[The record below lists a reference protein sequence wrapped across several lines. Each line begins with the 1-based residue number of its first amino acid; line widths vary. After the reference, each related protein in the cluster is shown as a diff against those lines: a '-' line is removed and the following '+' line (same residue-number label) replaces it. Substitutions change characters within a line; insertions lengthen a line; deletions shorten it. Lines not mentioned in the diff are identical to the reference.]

1 MAEPTSQFGRIRLGA
16 RGPTSEGVFKVT
28 SNGLQWKKTGG
39 GRHVEIPSNDIDS
52 LRWTKVGRHCQL
64 AVKRLQNPAVAFLGF
79 RDQDLEPISEMCTS
93 YLTKSVTT
101 RPMAPEGR
109 NWGEALLDG
118 TRLDYVSVDERIV
131 FSVNLPDVVQAQLAG
146 NKNDVQLEFQNDDTG
161 GGHNLDSLCDMSIH
175 VPPTH
180 PGYEGQDDV
189 SAAKA
194 FLDTIMAKTDAGAV
208 TSADAIVT
216 FNEVAV
222 SAPRG
227 RFDVEMH
234 ASFLKLCGQS
244 QEFRVAYSSISR
256 LFILPKTSQPH
267 TLVAISLDPPIRK
280 GQTYYQHI
288 LCQFH
293 TDEELEIEMDMSDEL
308 FESKNSQCNGKL
320 QRKIQGPAAD
330 VFSRAVRGLA
340 AAKISRTG
348 NFRAADTL
356 SLAIKCSYKA
366 DLGHLYP
373 LERAFFYV
381 VKPPLLITHEEIE
394 CVEFQRQ
401 GKDSLAVAKTFDFM
415 IRTKNDQEYQFRN
428 IQKIEWANLFEWAQ
442 AKSLRIDNIS
452 EAQEGPGGPAG
463 IALDPDEEGSD
474 EDEDFRM
481 ASGDD
486 DDGEPSEDDSE
497 DGSDVASDDL
507 SGGDSDGGGGVSA
520 PKPAKRKPKA
530 DKPAKAAVKEP
541 PAKKAKKAKKDK
553 NAPKKAMSA
562 FMMFSNKNRESVK
575 EKNPEATFG
584 EMGKLIG
591 AKWKEM
597 SDSEKE
603 PYNEMAAED
612 KVRYQEEMKAYSA
625 KKAAAEE
632 DDD

>member
-1 MAEPTSQFGRIRLGA
+1 MAEPTSQFGRIKLGA

-28 SNGLQWKKTGG
+28 AQGLVWKKSGG
-39 GRHVEIPSNDIDS
+39 GRHVEIPSNDIHS

-64 AVKRLQNPAVAFLGF
+64 AVKRIQNPVVTFLGF
-79 RDQDLEPISEMCTS
+79 RDQDFEPISEMCRS
-93 YLTKSVTT
+93 YLTKSLAQKA
-101 RPMAPEGR
+101 MAPEGR
-109 NWGEALLDG
+109 NWGEALIDG
-118 TRLDYVSVDERIV
+118 TRLDFVSVDERLA
-131 FSVNLPDVVQAQLAG
+131 FSVSLPDVVQAQLAS

-161 GGHNLDSLCDMSIH
+161 GGLKMDSLCDMSLH

-180 PGYEGQDDV
+180 PGYEGRDDV

-194 FLDTIMAKTDAGAV
+194 FLSGILAKTDAGAV

-216 FNEVAV
+216 FNEVQV
-222 SAPRG
+222 QAPRG

-293 TDEELEIEMDMSDEL
+293 TDEELEIEMDLSEEL
-308 FESKNSQCNGKL
+308 FETKNQQCNGKL
-320 QRKIQGPAAD
+320 QRKMQGPSAD

-356 SLAIKCSYKA
+356 SLAVKCSYKA

-381 VKPPLLITHEEIE
+381 VKPPLLITHEEIDV
-394 CVEFQRQ
+394 VEFQRQ

-442 AKSLRIDNIS
+442 AKNLRIDNLT
-452 EAQEGPGGPAG
+452 EAQEGPGGPTG
-463 IALDPDEEGSD
+463 VALDPDMLDEVRLPGRLCFEPTMSCLAAPPVGAPTRLCCWLRAGERRGRGFPDGQRGGRRRRAVRGRLGRRQRHGQRRHVWGLGRRGRRLCAQGQEAQAQGRQAGQEQQGGARQEGQEGQGQERAEEAHVRVHDVLQHGAGEREGGEPGGHLWGAGQAD
-474 EDEDFRM
+474 RRQVE
-481 ASGDD
+481 GDD
-486 DDGEPSEDDSE
+486 R
-497 DGSDVASDDL
+497 L
-507 SGGDSDGGGGVSA
+507 
-520 PKPAKRKPKA
+520 
-530 DKPAKAAVKEP
+530 
-541 PAKKAKKAKKDK
+541 
-553 NAPKKAMSA
+553 
-562 FMMFSNKNRESVK
+562 
-575 EKNPEATFG
+575 
-584 EMGKLIG
+584 
-591 AKWKEM
+591 
-597 SDSEKE
+597 
-603 PYNEMAAED
+603 
-612 KVRYQEEMKAYSA
+612 
-625 KKAAAEE
+625 
-632 DDD
+632 

>member
-1 MAEPTSQFGRIRLGA
+1 MAEPTSQFGRIKLGA

-28 SNGLQWKKTGG
+28 AQGLVWKKSGG
-39 GRHVEIPSNDIDS
+39 GRHVEIPSNDIHS

-64 AVKRLQNPAVAFLGF
+64 AVKRIQNPVVTFLGF
-79 RDQDLEPISEMCTS
+79 RDQDFEPISEMCRS
-93 YLTKSVTT
+93 YLTKSLAQKA
-101 RPMAPEGR
+101 MAPEGR
-109 NWGEALLDG
+109 NWGEALIDG
-118 TRLDYVSVDERIV
+118 TRLDFVSVDERLA
-131 FSVNLPDVVQAQLAG
+131 FSVSLPDVVQAQLAS

-161 GGHNLDSLCDMSIH
+161 GGLKMDSLCDMSLH

-180 PGYEGQDDV
+180 PGYEGRDDV

-194 FLDTIMAKTDAGAV
+194 FLSGILAKTDAGAV

-216 FNEVAV
+216 FNEVQV
-222 SAPRG
+222 QAPRG

-293 TDEELEIEMDMSDEL
+293 TDEELEIEMDLSEEL
-308 FESKNSQCNGKL
+308 FETKNQQCNGKL
-320 QRKIQGPAAD
+320 QRKMQGPSAD

-356 SLAIKCSYKA
+356 SLAVKCSYKA

-381 VKPPLLITHEEIE
+381 VKPPLLITHEEIDV
-394 CVEFQRQ
+394 VEFQRQ

-442 AKSLRIDNIS
+442 AKNLRIDNLT
-452 EAQEGPGGPAG
+452 EAQEGPGGPTG
-463 IALDPDEEGSD
+463 VALDPDMLDEGSE
-474 EDEDFRM
+474 EDEDFQM
-481 ASGDD
+481 GSEED
-486 DDGEPSEDDSE
+486 DDGEPSEDDSD
-497 DGSDVASDDL
+497 DGSDMASDDM
-507 SGGDSDGGGGVSA
+507 SGGSDGEGGGSA
-520 PKPAKRKPKA
+520 PKAKKRKPKA
-530 DKPAKAAVKEP
+530 DKPAKSSKEA
-541 PAKKAKKAKKDK
+541 PAKKAKKVKDK
-553 NAPKKAMSA
+553 NAPKKPMSA
-562 FMMFSNKNRESVK
+562 FMMFSNTVRESVK
-575 EKNPEATFG
+575 AENPEATFG
-584 EMGKLIG
+584 ELGKLIG
-591 AKWKEM
+591 GKWKEM
-597 SDSEKE
+597 TDSDKE
-603 PYNEMAAED
+603 QYNDMAADD
-612 KVRYQEEMKAYSA
+612 KVRYQEAMAAYTPKAGGG
-625 KKAAAEE
+625 
-632 DDD
+632 DDDL